1 MKALLL
7 IVSLILPLKLYS
19 QNIDISLLRSLNSPE
34 GMAADGFCRFISGS
48 EVFIVTGIPVSVAAA
63 GLIKNDKD
71 MFRDAC
77 VVAAASAVTFGIS
90 TALKYTINRERPFEK
105 YPDISQ
111 KMDVI
116 SPSFPSGHTSAAFST
131 ATSLSLTYPKWYII
145 APSYVWAAAV
155 GYSRMELG
163 VHYPSDVLAGAAI
176 GAGTAILSYK
186 INRKLNEKRKYKP
199 CNCPD

>member
-1 MKALLL
+1 M
-7 IVSLILPLKLYS
+7 VYHEVCFSF
-19 QNIDISLLRSLNSPE
+19 NIGFSTTEDL
-34 GMAADGFCRFISGS
+34 AVDDFCRFMSGS
-48 EVFIVTGIPVSVAAA
+48 EVFIVAGIPAGVAVA
-63 GLIKNDKD
+63 GLIKNDDD

-77 VVAAASAVTFGIS
+77 VIAAASAVTFGIS
-90 TALKYTINRERPFEK
+90 TALKYTISRERPYEK

-131 ATSLSLTYPKWYII
+131 ATSISMTYPRWYFI
-145 APSYVWAAAV
+145 APSYAWAAAV

-176 GAGTAILSYK
+176 GAGTAFLSYK
-186 INRKLNEKRKYKP
+186 INEKLNRRNKRKP
-199 CNCPD
+199 CNCP